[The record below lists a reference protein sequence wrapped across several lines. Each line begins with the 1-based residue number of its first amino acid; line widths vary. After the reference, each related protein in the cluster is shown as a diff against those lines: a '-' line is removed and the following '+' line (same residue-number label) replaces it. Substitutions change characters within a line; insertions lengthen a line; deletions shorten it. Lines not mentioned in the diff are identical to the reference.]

1 MIDLVKVGDFFHDN
15 SSRSGHFLRDN
26 SSRSCFFFKLALSI
40 RMFNRA
46 VILDISKCIQPT
58 SIHEVFN
65 QINSAPV

>member
-1 MIDLVKVGDFFHDN
+1 MIILVEVGIFYVIILVEA
-15 SSRSGHFLRDN
+15 G
-26 SSRSCFFFKLALSI
+26 FFFKLALSI